1 VANLKDPRIFQV
13 IHSLDGTAPQTA
25 ANFGKFFVA
34 NKKCVVRAIR
44 AVFTTKGTDSG
55 AVTLMIERLQG
66 TETSGNGD
74 DLLAS
79 TFNLKGT
86 DETVQT
92 GTLTTTKAN
101 LILSAGDRLNMVDTG
116 TPTTLAGL
124 CVTVELE
131 QVD

>member
-1 VANLKDPRIFQV
+1 MANLKDPRIFQIV
-13 IHSLDGTAPQTA
+13 HSLDGTAPATA
-25 ANFGKFFVA
+25 ANYGKFFVA
-34 NKKCVVRAIR
+34 VKKCMVRAIME
-44 AVFTTKGTDSG
+44 VHTTKGTDSG

-66 TETSGNGD
+66 TEASGSGD

-79 TFNLKGT
+79 TINLKGT

-92 GTLTTTKAN
+92 GTLTTTKAY
-101 LILSAGDRLNMVDTG
+101 LELSAGDRLNLVDTG
-116 TPTTLAGL
+116 TPTSVAGL